1 MTEAGG
7 ENKDEREL
15 TTQDCKTD
23 AFQSEKINGRLI
35 NLRVVLFIFD
45 ILTRG
50 TLLTTRNELSLKIHG
65 VVISSL
71 FLISAPGSPTFNKTK
86 GKSDPLNKYLSC

>member
-1 MTEAGG
+1 MVSLPKIQCYLDTSLSLRYLTEAGG

-45 ILTRG
+45 ILR
-50 TLLTTRNELSLKIHG
+50 H
-65 VVISSL
+65 
-71 FLISAPGSPTFNKTK
+71 FNKRNITYYK
-86 GKSDPLNKYLSC
+86 K